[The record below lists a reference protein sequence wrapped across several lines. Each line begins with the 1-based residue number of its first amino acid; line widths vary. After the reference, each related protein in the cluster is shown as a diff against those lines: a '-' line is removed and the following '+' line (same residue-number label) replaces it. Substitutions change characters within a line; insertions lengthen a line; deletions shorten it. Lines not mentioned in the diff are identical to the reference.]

1 VTGQEQLRS
10 IDGETADPESSR
22 PLRGALAYTFDGVLT
37 MNPAG
42 VIKQA
47 NHSACGILG
56 RPIDM
61 LIGRRVACRR
71 VKDPVRG
78 IR

>member
-37 MNPAG
+37 MNPCAVRRATF
-42 VIKQA
+42 VIE
-47 NHSACGILG
+47 
-56 RPIDM
+56 RPS
-61 LIGRRVACRR
+61 
-71 VKDPVRG
+71 
-78 IR
+78 